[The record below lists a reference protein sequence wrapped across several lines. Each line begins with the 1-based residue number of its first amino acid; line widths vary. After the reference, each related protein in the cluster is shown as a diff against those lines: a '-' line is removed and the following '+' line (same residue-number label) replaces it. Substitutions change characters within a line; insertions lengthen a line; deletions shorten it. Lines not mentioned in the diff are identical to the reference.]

1 VPAEYQPVYGYLNN
15 KLDAY
20 QPGVPAPGATTRF
33 GAELFLANSAVG
45 DGLLDQPWVLRSVP
59 TALDRMQELGMR
71 GVTISVHENALAR
84 SSRTAEFLAFYRQVV
99 SAVKARG
106 LLLLIESA
114 ATFGIDYTGITYAS
128 YLQARRT
135 ALQIILAELQ
145 PHYLAV
151 ATEPDT
157 EASLTRLAELTTP
170 TGYSAF
176 VASLLDGLP
185 RGTTLV
191 GAGTGTWGD
200 PTYMQMLAQLPVDFL
215 DIHVYPIARD
225 FLPRIGQFVGLAR
238 QLGKRTL
245 VGEAWLYKATV
256 DEMPILSPPV
266 IFARDPFSFWQP
278 LDQKWLK
285 KLVDTARV
293 QQMDFFSIFGTHYCF
308 AYLEYNEVTKHLPW
322 QQLTVEVGLQA
333 LRNMGAG
340 IVTPTGQFYRS
351 LIAGASTGAATG
363 PIPTR

>member
-1 VPAEYQPVYGYLNN
+1 
-15 KLDAY
+15 
-20 QPGVPAPGATTRF
+20 
-33 GAELFLANSAVG
+33 
-45 DGLLDQPWVLRSVP
+45 
-59 TALDRMQELGMR
+59 
-71 GVTISVHENALAR
+71 
-84 SSRTAEFLAFYRQVV
+84 
-99 SAVKARG
+99 
-106 LLLLIESA
+106 
-114 ATFGIDYTGITYAS
+114 
-128 YLQARRT
+128 
-135 ALQIILAELQ
+135 
-145 PHYLAV
+145 
-151 ATEPDT
+151 
-157 EASLTRLAELTTP
+157 
-170 TGYSAF
+170 
-176 VASLLDGLP
+176 
-185 RGTTLV
+185 
-191 GAGTGTWGD
+191 
-200 PTYMQMLAQLPVDFL
+200 MQMLAQLPVDFL